1 MNFRV
6 RFHTFLLPA
15 ACLSLLTTPVHAAN
29 PLKALGTGLKKVSG
43 NLNPF
48 KKPKAVPV
56 EIPTAK
62 PAVAKAK
69 APAAKPV
76 AKTTNAAKG
85 APSAKPAKGQTLASA
100 KPKAR
105 AGKPVAPTAKTAAA
119 VGAAGAAGPEKP
131 TDPAKEESPAHET
144 ASTSILPEPT
154 LATPPADI
162 PFATPVMGRKGH
174 VRSPFAED
182 QGMVDVSDIPA
193 GTKVRCPYTGK
204 VFRVP

>member
-1 MNFRV
+1 M
-6 RFHTFLLPA
+6 
-15 ACLSLLTTPVHAAN
+15 
-29 PLKALGTGLKKVSG
+29 
-43 NLNPF
+43 
-48 KKPKAVPV
+48 
-56 EIPTAK
+56 
-62 PAVAKAK
+62 VAKAK

-76 AKTTNAAKG
+76 AKTTKAVKAAPAAK
-85 APSAKPAKGQTLASA
+85 PPAKGQALAA
-100 KPKAR
+100 TKPKAKT
-105 AGKPVAPTAKTAAA
+105 GKPVAATAKTAAA

-131 TDPAKEESPAHET
+131 ADPVKEESPAEVTDT
-144 ASTSILPEPT
+144 APILPEPT